1 MRTITIS
8 SLLLLAL
15 AGCDDPTEGAAAAVV
30 GGPSTAEPTEEA
42 PTEAADARPALAIDT
57 ARSTLGFVGS
67 KVTGSHPGSF
77 GEWSGSVRLD
87 PESVEASS
95 VSITIQMASVSADV
109 ERLTNH
115 LKTDDFFDI
124 ESHPT
129 ATFESTRIA
138 PAPAGAEG
146 GATHVITGRLT
157 MRGRTQTITFPATV
171 TVSDAEVRAEARFT
185 INRQDFGI
193 AYRGMEDDLIRDEV
207 VIHFDVRAPR
217 G

>member
-1 MRTITIS
+1 MRTITIPA
-8 SLLLLAL
+8 LLLLAL
-15 AGCDDPTEGAAAAVV
+15 AGCDDPTEGTAAAVV
-30 GGPSTAEPTEEA
+30 GDPAAAEPPEA
-42 PTEAADARPALAIDT
+42 PPEAADARPALAIDT

-77 GEWSGSVRLD
+77 GEWEGSIRLD
-87 PESVEASS
+87 PESVEASA

-124 ESHPT
+124 ENHPT
-129 ATFESTRIA
+129 ATFESTRVA

-217 G
+217 S